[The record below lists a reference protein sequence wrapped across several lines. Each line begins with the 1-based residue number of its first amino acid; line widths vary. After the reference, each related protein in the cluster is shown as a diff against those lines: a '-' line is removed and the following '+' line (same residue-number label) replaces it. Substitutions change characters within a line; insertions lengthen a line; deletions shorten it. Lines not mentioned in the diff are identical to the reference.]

1 MIEPRD
7 PIDLR
12 CVLFVNSTYLY
23 KIMVWCVFTVCRCT
37 SSGAGWWRAR
47 RATPTTST
55 SEYLSTYL
63 PIAEQPRARL
73 SALGSRLTACLVRRM
88 NVSVAGSP
96 AHAERAAAAAVLAQ
110 APPRAAPQPLPAG
123 GEYLP
128 TCLSAPARPSSP
140 SPPVL
145 TRCFCCSGQVS
156 LPHRQLVAVASTAAR
171 CAGVGSPLGYS
182 TRAGSDTRKTHVM
195 SCNSFIESRD
205 WP

>member
-1 MIEPRD
+1 MFSPSAGAR
-7 PIDLR
+7 
-12 CVLFVNSTYLY
+12 VLA
-23 KIMVWCVFTVCRCT
+23 R
-37 SSGAGWWRAR
+37 AGGGRGER
-47 RATPTTST
+47 RQRHQQV
-55 SEYLSTYL
+55 STYL
-63 PIAEQPRARL
+63 PTYRSPSSPELDSRL
-73 SALGSRLTACLVRRM
+73 SAHGSRLTACLVRRM